1 MTRIVKDPDVRF
13 NEILD
18 TAQRLFYTQGYERTS
33 IQQIIDQ
40 VGIAKGTFYHYYQ
53 SKIDLLDNLF
63 QRMFDGILQVLTPMV
78 ADESLSSLEKFERF
92 FAQISAWKFE
102 NKAFITDLLDT
113 YYADE
118 NALFREKLN
127 KTSIRMTAPLF
138 AQIIRQGIQE
148 GVFAAEDP
156 DVLAE
161 VVIGIWQQLPDAFA
175 RLVLDGAADEGT
187 LAALQKKVDAY
198 QDATDRVLGARPGT
212 VQLFD
217 MQAVRAWFQSGA

>member
-1 MTRIVKDPDVRF
+1 MTRIVKAPDVRF

-18 TAQRLFYTQGYERTS
+18 AAQRLFYTQGYERTS
-33 IQQIIDQ
+33 IQQIIDE

-53 SKIDLLDNLF
+53 SKIDLLDALF
-63 QRMFDGILQVLTPMV
+63 QRMFDGILQVLSPMV
-78 ADESLSSLEKFERF
+78 ADEKVSSLEKFERF
-92 FAQISAWKFE
+92 FAQVGAWKFE
-102 NKAFITDLLDT
+102 NKAFITDLMET
-113 YYADE
+113 YYGDE

-148 GVFAAEDP
+148 GVFTAEDP

-161 VVIGIWQQLPDAFA
+161 IVIGIWQQLPDAFA
-175 RLVLDGAADEGT
+175 RLVLDGVMYEDT

-198 QDATDRVLGARPGT
+198 QAATDRVLGAQPGT

-217 MQAVRAWFQSGA
+217 MQAVRAWFQSGE

>member
-1 MTRIVKDPDVRF
+1 MTRIVKDPDVRS

-18 TAQRLFYTQGYERTS
+18 AAQRLFYVQGYERTS

-53 SKIDLLDNLF
+53 SKIDLLDCLF
-63 QRMFDGILQVLTPMV
+63 QRMFDGILQGLTPMA

-102 NKAFITDLLDT
+102 NKAFITDLMET
-113 YYADE
+113 YYGDE

-127 KTSIRMTAPLF
+127 KTSIRMTAPIF

-148 GVFAAEDP
+148 GVFAADDP
-156 DVLAE
+156 EVLAE
-161 VVIGIWQQLPDAFA
+161 IVIGIWQQLPDAFA
-175 RLVLDGAADEGT
+175 RLVLDGAADEDT

-198 QDATDRVLGARPGT
+198 QAATDRVLGAEPGT
-212 VQLFD
+212 VELFD
-217 MQAVRAWFQSGA
+217 MQVVRAWFQSGA